1 MSYQALPYTYG
12 ALTNAQI
19 NALTGMSAGDT
30 VFNTT
35 SQMLEI
41 YSGNLWVDERSVEFK
56 VKEGITCQYGNT
68 MMTNASAGEVEL
80 ADEANQ
86 ERFCGVVVKG
96 PTGGFVS
103 IAHAGRV
110 EVIAGSSIQ
119 SGRFAEIYST
129 NGKINDNTSGTSDCI
144 GMCLESGSTDDLVW
158 IALQTIE
165 LA

>member
-41 YSGNLWVDERSVEFK
+41 YSGNIWVDERSVEFK
-56 VKEGITCQYGNT
+56 VKEAVTCQYGNT
-68 MMTNASAGEVEL
+68 MMTTTNGEVEL
-80 ADEANQ
+80 ANEANQ
-86 ERFCGVVVKG
+86 GRFCGIIVKG

-103 IAHAGRV
+103 VAHAGRV
-110 EVIAGSSIQ
+110 EAIAGTSIVSSQ
-119 SGRFAEIYST
+119 FAEIYSSS
-129 NGKINDNTSGTSDCI
+129 GKITDNTSGSSDCI
-144 GMCLESGSTDDLVW
+144 GMCLESGSADDLVW
-158 IALQTIE
+158 IALQTVE

>member
-56 VKEGITCQYGNT
+56 LKEGVTCQYGNT
-68 MMTNASAGEVEL
+68 MMTNATAGEVEL
-80 ADEANQ
+80 ANEANQ
-86 ERFCGVVVKG
+86 ERFCGVIVKG

-103 IAHAGRV
+103 VAHAGRV
-110 EVIAGSSIQ
+110 EVIAGATIVA
-119 SGRFAEIYST
+119 GEFAELYST
-129 NGKINDNTSGTSDCI
+129 AGKINDNTSAVSDCI
-144 GMCLESGSTDDLVW
+144 GMTLENGSTDDLVW